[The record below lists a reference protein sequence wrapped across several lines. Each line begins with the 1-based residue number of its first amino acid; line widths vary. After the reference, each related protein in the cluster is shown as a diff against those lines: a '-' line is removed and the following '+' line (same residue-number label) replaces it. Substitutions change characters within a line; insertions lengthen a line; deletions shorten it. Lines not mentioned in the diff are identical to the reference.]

1 MTIRKVD
8 LNMKEEEKYIAIKR
22 LVETDGNKQRA
33 AINLGCTVRHINR
46 LIKGYKQEGKSFFV
60 HGNKGRK
67 PVNTINTD
75 TKEMILD
82 LYRTKYWGANFTHY
96 TELLA
101 KYEGINISTS
111 TVNSV
116 LMGEYIL
123 SPKATRTT
131 KKRVKNQL
139 KEQKKSAVYKKEW

>member
-1 MTIRKVD
+1 
-8 LNMKEEEKYIAIKR
+8 MKEEEKYIAIKR
-22 LVETDGNKQRA
+22 LVETDGDKQRA